1 MPAHRFLTT
10 DESDKMSTPFNI
22 LIAQINQGA
31 DNSNLSADMDEL
43 LRTVQATGRAG
54 SLTITIKIVPA
65 TADRQSVDKLTVQI
79 DRGLKLP
86 KPESAKD
93 FFFITE
99 DGELTRKHP
108 KQQELELRDV
118 TLQGGIAG
126 SLKTINA

>member
-1 MPAHRFLTT
+1 
-10 DESDKMSTPFNI
+10 MSTPFNV

-54 SLTITIKIVPA
+54 SLTITIKMVPA

-118 TLQGGIAG
+118 TLQGGISG
-126 SLKTINA
+126 SLKIINA